1 MANWEKIK
9 ASPTGMAVDEYLSE
23 QSLFEIMNV
32 DRLENY
38 HSKFLGWLFENAN
51 TRDFAI
57 RQLIALLRN
66 KQKEGFDFPD
76 INGND
81 VIKSVSVNL
90 EEPVKENDK
99 NGRADIVIIIE
110 WLNSAPLRI
119 IIENKVYSKEH
130 TTGKQ
135 NQTEAYYDYYIK
147 DSRYIN
153 LFAFLTVDETGAAC
167 NQFISITYQDIM
179 DSILVPLTSCS
190 QTKDYQTL
198 FKIRDYIK
206 ALSLSYSQDDIMA
219 IDPFILKY
227 VEKLWCENNA
237 ELKLL
242 NANDFSDDEFCR
254 QYIYLLNF
262 FMIKEKIAKDEIV
275 LKLYKDL
282 TSKNYTRYSI
292 NGEGKYGKNKL
303 VYEVIR
309 LIVSQNSNISVKEI
323 NTAFRFKDKEEFEV
337 VCDQKGFNK
346 MKVKHYKD
354 LKFEKRWKVLDEKD
368 IYVRQTGWD
377 GELLMDEF
385 IKNAQELIKK
395 DCIIKKITE

>member
-1 MANWEKIK
+1 MTNWEKIK
-9 ASPTGMAVDEYLSE
+9 VSPTGMVVDEYLSE
-23 QSLFEIMNV
+23 QSLLEIMNV

-38 HSKFLGWLFENAN
+38 HSKFLGWLFENKN

-57 RQLIALLRN
+57 KQLIALLRKN
-66 KQKEGFDFPD
+66 CKNTFPD
-76 INGND
+76 INEND

-110 WLNSAPLRI
+110 WLNSKPLRI

-227 VEKLWCENNA
+227 VEKL
-237 ELKLL
+237 
-242 NANDFSDDEFCR
+242 
-254 QYIYLLNF
+254 
-262 FMIKEKIAKDEIV
+262 
-275 LKLYKDL
+275 
-282 TSKNYTRYSI
+282 
-292 NGEGKYGKNKL
+292 
-303 VYEVIR
+303 
-309 LIVSQNSNISVKEI
+309 
-323 NTAFRFKDKEEFEV
+323 
-337 VCDQKGFNK
+337 
-346 MKVKHYKD
+346 
-354 LKFEKRWKVLDEKD
+354 
-368 IYVRQTGWD
+368 
-377 GELLMDEF
+377 
-385 IKNAQELIKK
+385 
-395 DCIIKKITE
+395 

>member
-1 MANWEKIK
+1 MV
-9 ASPTGMAVDEYLSE
+9 VDEYLSE
-23 QSLFEIMNV
+23 QSLLEIMNV

-38 HSKFLGWLFENAN
+38 HSKFLGWLFENTN
-51 TRDFAI
+51 TRDFTI
-57 RQLIALLRN
+57 KQLIALLR
-66 KQKEGFDFPD
+66 KKRKAGIDFHD
-76 INGND
+76 INEKD

-110 WLNSAPLRI
+110 WLNSTPLRI

-130 TTGKQ
+130 KTGKQ
-135 NQTEAYYDYYIK
+135 YQTEAYYDHYNKK

-153 LFAFLTVDETGAAC
+153 LFAFLTVDGSGAKC
-167 NQFISITYQDIM
+167 DQFIPISYQDIM

-190 QTKDYQTL
+190 QTKDYLTL

-206 ALSLSYSQDDIMA
+206 ALSLSNFQDDIMA

-237 ELKLL
+237 ELKTLS
-242 NANDFSDDEFCR
+242 AKDFPDDPDEGFYR
-254 QYIYLLNF
+254 QFIYLLNC
-262 FMIKEKIAKDEIV
+262 FMVNERIAKDEIV

-282 TSKNYTRYSI
+282 RSKNYTRYSI

-309 LIVSQNSNISVKEI
+309 LIVSQNNNISVKAI
-323 NTAFRFKDKEEFEV
+323 NEAFPFKVKKNFEV
-337 VCDQKGFNK
+337 VCNQNGFNE
-346 MKVKHYKD
+346 MKDKSTD
-354 LKFEKRWKVLDEKD
+354 SKFEKRWKVLNEKD

-377 GELLMDEF
+377 GEKLMNEF
-385 IKNAQELIKK
+385 IEYAHNLLKK
-395 DCIIKKITE
+395 KCNIRKI